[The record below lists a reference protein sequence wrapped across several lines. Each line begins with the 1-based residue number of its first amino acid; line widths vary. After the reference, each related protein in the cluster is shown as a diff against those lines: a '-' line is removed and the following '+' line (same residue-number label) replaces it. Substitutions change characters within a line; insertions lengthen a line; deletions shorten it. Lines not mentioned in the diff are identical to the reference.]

1 MAAIVTREYKN
12 FSLDPNSK
20 AQYHA
25 SIGTSISII
34 VNSVLGNPGK
44 MVPGK
49 NGPWKIDPR
58 KIGPRETQ
66 KRKIVGWALSI
77 VVCMRNVG
85 MWPIY
90 ENPKLDNKP
99 KTRKQTQNM
108 ETKNRGVS
116 VEHRVVCV
124 CRMFGCDQS
133 MKTQNSTTNLPGLL

>member
-66 KRKIVGWALSI
+66 KRKIVGWASFSKKYVFQNGVHDISRSNQRIDLKFDTLILRTSVFRLTDDFVNIMFCSI
-77 VVCMRNVG
+77 IINNN
-85 MWPIY
+85 
-90 ENPKLDNKP
+90 NP
-99 KTRKQTQNM
+99 
-108 ETKNRGVS
+108 
-116 VEHRVVCV
+116 
-124 CRMFGCDQS
+124 
-133 MKTQNSTTNLPGLL
+133 